1 MFNFVKTNTNYCKST
16 KVIVTQVTTY
26 YYQGLNCNYSYCI
39 VIAVNLSAVPT
50 VILCQTDGNTSLIG
64 RQLSKLCNKT
74 IM

>member
-50 VILCQTDGNTSLIG
+50 VIL
-64 RQLSKLCNKT
+64 
-74 IM
+74 